1 MTNPFPYS
9 NSSTFNLE
17 SVLRQN
23 VLSSDYYN
31 KTCLE
36 FHTSDEVVD
45 EIYQNVQHVEP
56 WMSGNARGPSTAF
69 CLLYRLFSLGLSVG
83 EVRQLVDHKDSPY
96 IRAVGFLFL
105 RYVCDSKLIWKWC
118 ENYADDQEEFAPSPD
133 GRKITMGDFVRDILL
148 EQYYFETI
156 FPRIPKTVMDAIVEE
171 LKSRQLPHVPK
182 GNAGTGGGD
191 RRGVDDG
198 NRRPASVKAS
208 LSVAMGQRAPNRSG
222 AKEDRNASALNTGSR
237 GGGTGSNGSG
247 RADTRGGGD
256 RPPHSRSYD
265 TDRARDRSP
274 AGYRGGRST
283 SGRDSYQERSSYH
296 ERGSGRE
303 AERRDVSGSGQRG
316 ERDNDRERARWPA
329 DRDCDSGRE
338 RRGGADRERDR
349 ERGYDRGSGRERER
363 GRGDS
368 RDRERSRRSRSRSP
382 APGAS
387 KGRDARDVFKESAR
401 NVVNSS
407 TAAALS
413 RY

>member
-36 FHTSDEVVD
+36 FHTTTE
-45 EIYQNVQHVEP
+45 H
-56 WMSGNARGPSTAF
+56 
-69 CLLYRLFSLGLSVG
+69 CL
-83 EVRQLVDHKDSPY
+83 Q
-96 IRAVGFLFL
+96 
-105 RYVCDSKLIWKWC
+105 
-118 ENYADDQEEFAPSPD
+118 EFAPSPD

-237 GGGTGSNGSG
+237 GGGTGSNGAG

-256 RPPHSRSYD
+256 RPPQSRSYD

-338 RRGGADRERDR
+338 RERGRGERGGADRERDR

-368 RDRERSRRSRSRSP
+368 RDRERSRRSRSR
-382 APGAS
+382 
-387 KGRDARDVFKESAR
+387 
-401 NVVNSS
+401 
-407 TAAALS
+407 
-413 RY
+413 